1 MNKNAKKQQQLEM
14 VIANK
19 LQEMG
24 LQQPNEIFE
33 VLGGATLLLLKVTGE
48 YIGWDF
54 DAMRNEYVR
63 GLMAAKCE

>member
-1 MNKNAKKQQQLEM
+1 MNKNAKKQQQM
-14 VIANK
+14 AIANK

-33 VLGGATLLLLKVTGE
+33 VLGGATLLLLKTTGE

>member
-1 MNKNAKKQQQLEM
+1 MNKNTKKQQQMEM
-14 VIANK
+14 AIANK

-24 LQQPNEIFE
+24 CNDANEIFE
-33 VLGGATLLLLKVTGE
+33 VLGGATLLLLKTTGE

-63 GLMAAKCE
+63 GLMAAECE

>member
-1 MNKNAKKQQQLEM
+1 MNKNAKRQQQLEM
-14 VIANK
+14 AIANK

-24 LQQPNEIFE
+24 CYDANEIFE